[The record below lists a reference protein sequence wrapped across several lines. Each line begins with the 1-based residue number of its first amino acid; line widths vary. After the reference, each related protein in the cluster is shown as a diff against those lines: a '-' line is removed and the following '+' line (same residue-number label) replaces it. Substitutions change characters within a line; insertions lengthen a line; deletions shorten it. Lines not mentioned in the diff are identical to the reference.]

1 MLNKVILMGRL
12 TRDPE
17 LKNTN
22 SGIPMCRF
30 SVAVERRFAD
40 KTTGERTADFLD
52 CTAFKGTAEFVS
64 RYFTKGSMIL
74 VEGSVQNNHFTDNN
88 GVKHYNCNIMVDNVS
103 FCGGK
108 NDQSGAGQTETTHYD
123 PVQPEPAQS
132 SQAKSDGLPDTSQFE
147 EVLTNGDVPF

>member
-22 SGIPMCRF
+22 SGIAMCRF
-30 SVAVERRFAD
+30 SVAVERRYAD

-74 VEGSVQNNHFTDNN
+74 VEGSIQNNNYTDNN
-88 GVKHYNCNIMVDNVS
+88 GVKHYSNNILVDNVS

-108 NDQSGAGQTETTHYD
+108 NDQNGAGQTETEQTD
-123 PVQPEPAQS
+123 TAQP
-132 SQAKSDGLPDTSQFE
+132 SQAKSDGLPDTAAFE
-147 EVLTNGDVPF
+147 EVMTNGDVPF

>member
-22 SGIPMCRF
+22 SGIAMCRF
-30 SVAVERRFAD
+30 SVAVERRYAD

-108 NDQSGAGQTETTHYD
+108 NNQNGAGQTETEQTD
-123 PVQPEPAQS
+123 TAQP
-132 SQAKSDGLPDTSQFE
+132 SQAKSDGLPDTAAFE